1 MIEHQHVRHE
11 DWWVPGDAPARL
23 TPRAAFLIDGRLTML
38 EMCVRFLSA
47 KRSIYITAWGITPDL
62 LLVRGRHH
70 RAGPDGSPEQE
81 ELLRWLRGRELEE
94 DDLRFWLQSKSLSVA
109 NVLSYAVSKGV
120 DVRIL
125 LWETYTLL
133 FPSNAQEVQ
142 AAFEPLGVRCLLDD
156 SHMGLLN
163 HPTTALHQKTVVVDS
178 RFAFVGGVDMMTEGN
193 GEYDRWDSKSHLF
206 NNPLRLNRVGI
217 SSHGWHD
224 VHTVFE
230 GEAVYDVERNFC
242 QRWNAVIERH
252 KMDESLLL
260 ELTELADST
269 TGKIAHETRE
279 EGDELYLQVT
289 RTIPDRIYDF
299 APDGIAT
306 ILASYLCAIQNAQR
320 FIYIENQYF
329 WRRTFLGLE
338 SPALGI
344 PHPDMEKLIAALADA
359 IARGVIVTLLLP
371 DNPNVGREFTDDG
384 LHYLWEQCAEAVKL
398 GSLSAYTLGT
408 SFQKVVQDEE
418 GRQLEQRRH
427 YRPIYV
433 HGKVAI
439 VDDAWIT
446 IGSANLNNR
455 GMRDDAEMNVAIT
468 HPRMARALRML
479 LMAEHLGLADEDTL
493 FRIIEV
499 IGQVRL
505 TGEFE
510 NLSGN
515 FARQWARMQKRLH
528 DPFTAIG
535 MYAQRAKQ
543 NLRAVKKGLPLK
555 GHLLPY
561 IPHDRANLYGVELS
575 AVNGWLDTLPEP
587 EEQTEPTRTNETSD
601 SERKESQEQ
610 PA

>member
-1 MIEHQHVRHE
+1 MIEQQRVRHE

-38 EMCVRFLSA
+38 EMCARFLGA

-62 LLVRGRHH
+62 LLVRGKHH
-70 RAGPDGSPEQE
+70 RAGLDGSPEQE
-81 ELLRWLRGRELEE
+81 ELLRWLGSKGLED
-94 DDLRFWLQSKSLSVA
+94 DDLRFWQQSKALSVA
-109 NVLSYAVSKGV
+109 NVLSYAVGKGV

-133 FPSNAQEVQ
+133 FPANAQEAQ
-142 AAFEPLGVRCLLDD
+142 SAFEPLGVRCLLDD
-156 SHMGLLN
+156 SHMGLFN
-163 HPTTALHQKTVVVDS
+163 HPTTALHQKTVVVDN
-178 RFAFVGGVDMMTEGN
+178 RFAFVGGVDMMIEGN

-206 NNPLRLNRVGI
+206 NNPLRINNAGI

-230 GEAVYDVERNFC
+230 GQAVYDVERNFC
-242 QRWNAVIERH
+242 QRWNAVVQRH
-252 KMDESLLL
+252 KMDEGLLL
-260 ELTELADST
+260 ELPELADSVQ
-269 TGKIAHETRE
+269 GKTEHESRE
-279 EGDELYLQVT
+279 VGDELYLQVT
-289 RTIPDRIYDF
+289 RTVPDRIYDF

-338 SPALGI
+338 NSALGI
-344 PHPDMEKLIAALADA
+344 PHADMEQLIAALADA
-359 IARGVIVTLLLP
+359 IARGVIVTFLLP

-408 SFQKVVQDEE
+408 SFQKEGEE
-418 GRQLEQRRH
+418 RRY

-446 IGSANLNNR
+446 VGSANLNNR
-455 GMRDDAEMNVAIT
+455 GMRDDAEMNVSIT
-468 HPRMARALRML
+468 HPRMAKALRML
-479 LMAEHLGLADEDTL
+479 LMAEHLGLSDEDTL

-505 TGEFE
+505 TGELE
-510 NLSGN
+510 KLSGN
-515 FARQWARMQKRLH
+515 FARQWAKVQRRLN
-528 DPFTAIG
+528 DPHTAIG
-535 MYAQRAKQ
+535 MYAQRARL
-543 NLRAVKKGLPLK
+543 NLRAIKKGQPLK

-561 IPHDRANLYGVELS
+561 IPHDRAKQYGVELS

-587 EEQTEPTRTNETSD
+587 QAQTEVIEATEII
-601 SERKESQEQ
+601 ERERRENQEQ